1 MENEDESNKK
11 IDLEKIF
18 ESQEYNKA
26 NLSVKNEILVKAI
39 RENFELFNKKSDKPI
54 LDSKYILPENKNNII
69 LENKGSL
76 AFLDV
81 NCSSLENISLSD
93 FEHILPR
100 EGDLLFDKKINYIKI
115 NLRKI
120 LDNYDLMI
128 YELKEDNDM
137 LHYLLECKREVEE
150 KLSFVHNYILKEEI
164 QIKKYE
170 NVDIVY
176 FIYNGKNVFL
186 DDLLN
191 DDSEK
196 YSSYLLL
203 LESIRNQNYKNIK
216 RITNRNYNFSGFEV
230 RNSEQR
236 IIFDFLTPTTIII
249 LQAFTKKVTMS
260 KKYSC
265 NLYSRLLKYD
275 EEKSKFRAR
284 VLSNYED
291 FINKY
296 NSDDD
301 IIMELLT
308 SKNKKMVKK
317 GVFNE

>member
-1 MENEDESNKK
+1 MEIEDESDKK
-11 IDLEKIF
+11 IDLEEIFNSQDYNNSNLYGKNKI
-18 ESQEYNKA
+18 
-26 NLSVKNEILVKAI
+26 
-39 RENFELFNKKSDKPI
+39 LFNAIKASLESFGVKSENTI
-54 LDSKYILPENKNNII
+54 LDSRYILPKNNKSKI
-69 LENKGSL
+69 LENKES
-76 AFLDV
+76 FLVFDI
-81 NCSSLENISLSD
+81 NCSQLENISLSD
-93 FEHILPR
+93 FEHILPK
-100 EGDLLFDKKINYIKI
+100 ESDLLFDKKINYIKV

-128 YELKEDNDM
+128 YELDEDNDM
-137 LHYLLECKREVEE
+137 LFYLLECKRVIEE
-150 KLSFVHNYILKEEI
+150 KLNFVHNYTLKEEV
-164 QIKKYE
+164 QIEKRE
-170 NVDIVY
+170 NIDIVY

-203 LESIRNQNYKNIK
+203 LESIRNQSYKNIK

-230 RNSEQR
+230 RNNEQR

-275 EEKSKFRAR
+275 EEKSEFRAR

-317 GVFNE
+317 GCF

>member
-18 ESQEYNKA
+18 GSQEYSKA
-26 NLSVKNEILVKAI
+26 NLAVKNEILIKAI
-39 RENFELFNKKSDKPI
+39 RENFELLNKKSDKPI
-54 LDSKYILPENKNNII
+54 LDSKYILPENKSDII
-69 LENKGSL
+69 LENKGSF

-150 KLSFVHNYILKEEI
+150 KLSFVHNYTLKEEI

-170 NVDIVY
+170 SVDIVY
-176 FIYNGKNVFL
+176 FIYNGKNMFL
-186 DDLLN
+186 DDILN

-230 RNSEQR
+230 RNNEQR

-308 SKNKKMVKK
+308 SKNKKMVKR
-317 GVFNE
+317 VF